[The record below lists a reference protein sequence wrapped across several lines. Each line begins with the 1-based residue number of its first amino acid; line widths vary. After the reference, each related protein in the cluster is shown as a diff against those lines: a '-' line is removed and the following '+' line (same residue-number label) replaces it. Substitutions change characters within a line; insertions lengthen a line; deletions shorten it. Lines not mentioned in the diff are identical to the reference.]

1 VVYLLEFLVFED
13 GGKRVI
19 ESMTHRAES
28 VGAAQNYA
36 RSVLKNVTI
45 HDKRPDLCE
54 VKDQKGRLLGVVS
67 APT

>member
-19 ESMTHRAES
+19 ESVTHRAKS
-28 VGAAQNYA
+28 VGDAQNYA
-36 RSVLKNVTI
+36 RSILKNVTI
-45 HDKRPDLCE
+45 HGRRPDLCE
-54 VKDQKGRLLGVVS
+54 VKDQTGRLLGVVS